1 MAKIAY
7 MFAGQGA
14 QYSGMG
20 SDLYESSPAARAIFD
35 MGEQIRPGTLEQCF
49 CGTAEALNNT
59 VNAQPCLFLTDLA
72 AALAL
77 DEATG
82 RCADVC
88 AGFSLGEIAA
98 LAYAKVLS
106 FEDAF
111 RLVVR
116 RGEAMNACSQ
126 KTPGGMAAV
135 LRLDEDTVK
144 SLCAEFDGVYP
155 VNYNCPGQIACAGKA
170 ASIDPFC
177 EAVKKAGG
185 RAVKIA
191 VSGPFHTPFMQECAS
206 ILEETLSGFT
216 INAPV
221 IPLYANRTAQP
232 YPADKA
238 GIIEHISRQC
248 MNSVQWEKTMV
259 NMKADI
265 YIEVGAGKTLS
276 GLCKKTLSDVQIY
289 NVADAATLSTVKEI
303 LQNG

>member
-14 QYSGMG
+14 QYPGMG
-20 SDLYESSPAARAIFD
+20 SDLYESSPAARAVFD
-35 MGEQIRPGTLEQCF
+35 MGEKIRPGTLEQCF
-49 CGTAEALNNT
+49 SGTTEALNET

-82 RCADVC
+82 RRADVC

-98 LAYAKVLS
+98 LAYAGILS
-106 FEDAF
+106 CEDEF
-111 RLVVR
+111 KLVVR
-116 RGEAMNACSQ
+116 RGEAMHACSQ

-135 LRLDEDTVK
+135 LRLDEETVR

-155 VNYNCPGQIACAGKA
+155 VNFNCPGQIACAGKA
-170 ASIDPFC
+170 ESIDSFC
-177 EAVKKAGG
+177 DAVKNAGG

-191 VSGPFHTPFMQECAS
+191 VSGPFHTPFMADCAAV
-206 ILEETLSGFT
+206 LKETLNGFT
-216 INAPV
+216 VNAPE
-221 IPLYANRTAQP
+221 ISLYANWTAQP

-238 GIIEHISRQC
+238 GITEHIARQC
-248 MNSVQWEKTMV
+248 MNSVQWEKTMR
-259 NMKADI
+259 NMNADI
-265 YIEVGAGKTLS
+265 YIEVGAGKTLA
-276 GLCKKTLSDVQIY
+276 GLCKKTLTDVQIY
-289 NVADAATLSTVKEI
+289 NVADAAALSTVKEA